1 MHQHIFLNPPVAD
14 LPKVRAG
21 GKAHRQP
28 QDRGFMYGH
37 GFEDL
42 DGHGLED
49 LDGHIWAL
57 ANMHMS
63 AAPPP

>member
-1 MHQHIFLNPPVAD
+1 MRQQIFLNLPVAD

-28 QDRGFMYGH
+28 QDHGFMYGL
-37 GFEDL
+37 GF
-42 DGHGLED
+42 ED

-57 ANMHMS
+57 AMMDRS